1 MNPEDEQVPY
11 QGEKGDRRRKAPL
24 DKAAQW
30 KRDNAALRSDPSF
43 AKQWVIDENRRGKKR
58 RKWAK
63 GEVVDTLDDKDLES
77 SHLRAMYKRPRFG
90 WKEVQKDDLSMEA
103 LDQDLPAIGFG
114 QVWLSKYLAHTRAC
128 ARRQAAELVLQ
139 GRIQLNGQVVQ
150 DIVTKIDPQKDEV
163 TLDGRPVKLRTLGE
177 LVWIMLY
184 KPKGVISSVEDPLGR
199 KTLMDLVPFAKE
211 QRLVPVG
218 RIDSHGSGLILL
230 TNDYEWHS
238 ILTHPRYEHARRFN
252 VQVYGGNPDRTKIV
266 ALQKGLEL
274 PDEART
280 CLPLKDIEVSKSKK
294 HEGVHHI
301 SFTMHEGRYR
311 QIQRMF
317 EYIGHP
323 VKSMKRTG
331 FGLVPLDK
339 KIEAW

>member
-1 MNPEDEQVPY
+1 
-11 QGEKGDRRRKAPL
+11 
-24 DKAAQW
+24 
-30 KRDNAALRSDPSF
+30 
-43 AKQWVIDENRRGKKR
+43 
-58 RKWAK
+58 
-63 GEVVDTLDDKDLES
+63 
-77 SHLRAMYKRPRFG
+77 
-90 WKEVQKDDLSMEA
+90 
-103 LDQDLPAIGFG
+103 
-114 QVWLSKYLAHTRAC
+114 
-128 ARRQAAELVLQ
+128 
-139 GRIQLNGQVVQ
+139 
-150 DIVTKIDPQKDEV
+150 V

-252 VQVYGGNPDRTKIV
+252 IQVYGGNPDRTKIV

-339 KIEAW
+339 KLKPGDWRLLTTKEIRRLKGPTILARPKKPPQEVEKELETSAHDSRAMERERHLHAFEKADAGDPGWKGADGAGISLRTILTIAPPRALKRRAVAVLCSESRKMLPKEERK